1 MSRDQDSRDQAS
13 RDQDTRSARGRERQD
28 RREEQAPKRPSFIAY
43 HVREGEDQKAYFNRI
58 GAAFAHKD
66 GQGHDILLDS
76 TPVDGRVT
84 IRTPQERSGEDRND
98 NREAPRQTDRGPRYE
113 R

>member
-1 MSRDQDSRDQAS
+1 MSRDQEN
-13 RDQDTRSARGRERQD
+13 RDQDTRTNRSRDQDGRS
-28 RREEQAPKRPSFIAY
+28 EEKPTKRPSFIAY

-84 IRTPQERSGEDRND
+84 IRTPQERSGEDRNE

>member
-1 MSRDQDSRDQAS
+1 MS
-13 RDQDTRSARGRERQD
+13 RDQDTRSNRSRDQQD
-28 RREEQAPKRPSFIAY
+28 RNEERAPKRPSFIAY
-43 HVREGEDQKAYFNRI
+43 HVREGEDQKAYSNRI

-66 GQGHDILLDS
+66 GQGHDILLDA

-84 IRTPQERSGEDRND
+84 IRTPQERSGDDRND
-98 NREAPRQTDRGPRYE
+98 SKEAPRQTDRGPRYE